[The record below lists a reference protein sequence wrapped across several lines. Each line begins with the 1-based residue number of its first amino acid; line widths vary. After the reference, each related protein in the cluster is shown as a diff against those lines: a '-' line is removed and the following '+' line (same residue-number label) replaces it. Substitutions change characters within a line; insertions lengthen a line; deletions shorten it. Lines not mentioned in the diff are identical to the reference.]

1 MPTELV
7 NLELEELS
15 LVDMGDDPLAKVAL
29 FKRSPEGENMEEETQ
44 KGISIEIE
52 IKSPEEEAMEMQVE
66 AQQEAQQLMMKADM
80 CENCTDSNCKGCEGK
95 DMMEADKAG
104 CGDKPMRKSWKAEA
118 LELEEVNKMLLEEI
132 ETYKAKINE
141 LEAEAI
147 EKAKPKEDMIEVD
160 GEMIAKSAVPAPVLK
175 KLEELQKA
183 AEKAELCKRADELL
197 PNLKGTS
204 EERGEL
210 LKAVGNSEALLAILK
225 AADAAMAGAF
235 EEIGKEKA
243 ADFLTAQEELDALIQ
258 QVVDEK
264 GISKHKATAE
274 VTATAKGKALYK
286 QVMKDRK

>member
-1 MPTELV
+1 MPTELKE
-7 NLELEELS
+7 LELMEVS
-15 LVDMGDDPLAKVAL
+15 LVDAGDDPLAKVAL
-29 FKRSPEGENMEEETQ
+29 FKRHPEGESMEKELDETEKAKLEIEVGEEEDET
-44 KGISIEIE
+44 
-52 IKSPEEEAMEMQVE
+52 EE
-66 AQQEAQQLMMKADM
+66 DM
-80 CENCTDSNCKGCEGK
+80 AEG
-95 DMMEADKAG
+95 E
-104 CGDKPMRKSWKAEA
+104 DKPKPARKSYKAEA
-118 LELEEVNKMLLEEI
+118 
-132 ETYKAKINE
+132 ETLKARNEE
-141 LEAEAI
+141 LEAQVGVLEKALEEAKAV
-147 EKAKPKEDMIEVD
+147 EKAKPQEEMIEVE
-160 GEMIAKSAVPAPVLK
+160 GEMVAKSTVPAPVLK

-264 GISKHKATAE
+264 GVSKHKATAE

>member
-1 MPTELV
+1 MPTELKE
-7 NLELEELS
+7 LELMEVS
-15 LVDMGDDPLAKVAL
+15 LVDAGDDPLAKVAL
-29 FKRSPEGENMEEETQ
+29 FKRHPESETMDKELAE

-52 IKSPEEEAMEMQVE
+52 IKSPEEEMMDMLLE
-66 AQQEAQQLMMKADM
+66 AQQEADMSKSADIQT
-80 CENCTDSNCKGCEGK
+80 EDGE
-95 DMMEADKAG
+95 DEEAVAQDE
-104 CGDKPMRKSWKAEA
+104 KPMRKSWKAEA
-118 LELEEVNKMLLEEI
+118 
-132 ETYKAKINE
+132 ETLKARNEE
-141 LEAEAI
+141 LEAQVGVLEKALEEAKAV
-147 EKAKPKEDMIEVD
+147 EKAKPQEEMIEVE
-160 GEMIAKSAVPAPVLK
+160 GEMVAKSAVPAPVLK

-264 GISKHKATAE
+264 GVSKHKATAE